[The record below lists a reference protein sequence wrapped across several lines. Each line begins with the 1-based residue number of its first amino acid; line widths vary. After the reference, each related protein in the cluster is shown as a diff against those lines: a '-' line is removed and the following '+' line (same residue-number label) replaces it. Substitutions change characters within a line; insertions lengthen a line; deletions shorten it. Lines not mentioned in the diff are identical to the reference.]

1 MAEQTLENKDLPSYK
16 IWQDALVKLDAAN
29 AKLAEQDANYEATRS
44 DYLEKNRIYDK
55 RETLYCP
62 GGASGYSYT
71 ILPNTGLTCN
81 SNPANLQAE
90 AVKFE
95 KFTQEIIDLQ
105 KILQAYDRDGT
116 TGQRQKLVEA
126 VNAAKL
132 VEEEA
137 KEAYKKDLLLSLSP
151 EELSSYQETIN
162 SASNTQTKSKLT
174 IYIIIGVVGAIV
186 LSGLGWIIYKYVGKT
201 KAA

>member
-81 SNPANLQAE
+81 SNPANLLAE

-105 KILQAYDRDGT
+105 KLLQAYDRDGT

-132 VEEEA
+132 VEEDA
-137 KEAYKKDLLLSLSP
+137 RKAHQKDVLLSMDSD
-151 EELSSYQETIN
+151 ELSAFQNTIN
-162 SASNTQTKSKLT
+162 SASNAQTKSKLVT
-174 IYIIIGVVGAIV
+174 YIIVGVVGSIV
-186 LSGLGWIIYKYVGKT
+186 LSGLGWIIYKYVGKS
-201 KAA
+201 KVA